1 MADKKKVYS
10 IVING
15 LKESVD
21 LTKSLNDQL
30 AELES
35 SLKKI
40 KSTKIKIEGEVNI
53 DDSKQKKK
61 IVSGDNGSSSSS
73 SSKEDLVAK
82 EKELAIQKQLT
93 AEIRATGQAQAALT
107 DEYKEA
113 LSETIKQQSATKQ
126 VKQEMTDMFNGAR
139 DSAGNYTNTL
149 AGLRA
154 ELRDL
159 TKEQKSVDLGGD
171 EYNKLDERILALTSN
186 LKALESAHGD
196 FRRNVGNYPTAE
208 IEAFRAKFEQL
219 YGEMQRLVQESN
231 NLQRQLAQ
239 ATPGTEE
246 YDRLKTRL
254 SAVQSELARAKDSV
268 DNFNKSLNA
277 TPKNFE
283 IKVGDTVRNFDSI
296 KDAVKT
302 LTKELQQMT
311 IEGKTDTQQFS
322 ETITVLGRLKT
333 AIKSAGDE
341 VSSYVGN
348 AKGLSDTLEIM
359 RGAAGIAGIGQG
371 LQMLFGGTNEE
382 LDETIQKFSGLMLIM
397 QGIETQYKAMQDA
410 NSIYG
415 NSLKTVWNWLD
426 KIGDWKFL
434 GLPSLNEAIN
444 YFGNAAESAKKYQS
458 ALKSIQEWS
467 KNGDLSQLF
476 ANVKQQINEAA
487 GAAQQFSNEFRN
499 SINNVV
505 NTINGF
511 QIVISTA
518 PTEQKLASLQK
529 YIDALTGELQRLNA
543 MAVNPN
549 ISTENAE
556 RLRAEIEELQV
567 DIDKLNSAKVAL
579 ETGDTEQLFE
589 NLNNDMEQFESHMDE
604 LEGKGIDTEQFKK
617 LWQELKTVAQNAQV
631 ANANIAQTPKLLRNT
646 GIAGQFMA
654 KCMQGASV
662 AIKGATTAIK
672 GMLKATII
680 LAIVQAAFE
689 LLTWAVEGLA
699 DAFKALKGPSSL
711 ELEDRLDMVGEAAE
725 RTAKKIDEYSKAVDR
740 AAKTG
745 AISELDAEVLKLKA
759 VEKAAMD
766 AAKGLKDF
774 LDRQDEIE
782 AAPLQDNL
790 NNSHIWGDAAD
801 IKSNDEFTEHYQ
813 MLEKAVEQGIDKI
826 EAGWTRGSGAFL
838 TAGDAVEQLGDDTKA
853 ILADMQNEI
862 NKVNFNNPEQAVK
875 QFRKITDNEL
885 YQSAIANMHTL
896 FPEAEWAQALDRMY
910 NIFSQRVSD
919 MEGRAQDLGTAILA
933 ANRQLAKQTEL
944 SNINAISDPKKR
956 QAALDDYNK
965 KQRQEEIQG
974 SLADEQH
981 KQDALAALDAEYKQK
996 AIDRQKSYNR
1006 ASHKTATSG
1015 AKKTGDDLD
1024 KIMKQI
1030 RDNQTAIMKEGL
1042 DKEIKLLENQRDDE
1056 LKAAEK
1062 AGKKRGELILSI
1074 QEKYNYLIQKKREE
1088 WYRKHRKAI
1097 EAFNEEILSIQ
1108 REAADE
1114 LAEVTGMQKL
1124 NQINRDIDENENK
1137 RTQRKRPIQYDYTI
1151 DIDENLENN
1160 NKMLQEQKKFHDNM
1174 LKEEK
1179 SYIDKKYEL
1188 QLKESDQNMKNLLD
1202 NEQRHYE
1209 QQIAANQKAQNE
1221 KWEEV
1226 YEQAKQGIISEEEAQ
1241 KMQQEVALEYM
1252 LAAQDMLDA
1261 HEIRMAEIRKNAEQ
1275 EQKTIQEQGIQ
1286 ERQQAQDE
1294 ANRETIDS
1302 IKDMYDEIAY
1312 ISEREQRK
1320 NTNRTTGLFN
1330 LGKEKQRLQEV
1341 LDAYKKT
1348 IKETEDEYENL
1359 KGQLNDGEIDFN
1371 QFTEAKKELDDL
1383 RKSAEKSA
1391 EDVSDQLKDLFQTGG
1406 SSINEFAQKIA
1417 NQFQDLYGMFNEI
1430 MNLKYDMEEE
1440 ELDREQKQLDRENE
1454 IVEKAYDKQAE
1465 IVQRYKDKINETE
1478 DELKTARG
1486 ERRLALI
1493 DGLAKQREA
1502 YLQETEALQK
1512 QQLEKEKIAKKEEQ
1526 LKKKQDALEKKRKIL
1541 QKQQS
1546 LVNAVINT
1554 ALGVTQALGAW
1565 PPPASYAFAA
1575 AVGALGAT
1583 QIGLIASQK
1592 FANGGQLDAP
1602 SHQQGGYK
1610 IPTKRG
1616 IAEVEGNE
1624 FVVNKKTTM
1633 QNLDMMYFVNGIKR
1647 KITEDDMKEFFN
1659 SNGKVRISPRHLL
1672 RYSQGGELP
1681 ELTDWN
1687 LKGTINQQQVQPEI
1701 KVVAQITDIA
1711 SQLDNY
1717 NKIRVLAGIADSS
1730 YQR

>member
-21 LTKSLNDQL
+21 LTKSLNEQM
-30 AELES
+30 AQLES

-40 KSTKIKIEGEVNI
+40 KSTKIKIEGEVDI

-61 IVSGDNGSSSSS
+61 IVSGDTGSSSSS

-113 LSETIKQQSATKQ
+113 LSETIKQQNATKQ

-159 TKEQKSVDLGGD
+159 TKEQKSVELGGD

-246 YDRLKTRL
+246 YDRLKTKL

-268 DNFNKSLNA
+268 DDFNKSLNA

-283 IKVGDTVRNFDSI
+283 IKVGDTVRNFDSV
-296 KDAVKT
+296 KDAIKT
-302 LTKELQQMT
+302 LTRELQEMT

-359 RGAAGIAGIGQG
+359 KGAAGIAGIGQG
-371 LQMLFGGTNEE
+371 LQMLFGGTNKE
-382 LDETIQKFSGLMLIM
+382 LDETIQKFGGLMLIM

-487 GAAQQFSNEFRN
+487 GSAQQFSNDFRN

-556 RLRAEIEELQV
+556 RLRAEIEELQL

-662 AIKGATTAIK
+662 AIKGVTTAIK

-680 LAIVQAAFE
+680 LAIVQLAFE
-689 LLTWAVEGLA
+689 ALTWAVEKLA
-699 DAFKALKGPSSL
+699 DAFSALKGPSSL

-725 RTAKKIDEYSKAVDR
+725 RTAKKIDDYSKAVDR

-759 VEKAAMD
+759 VEKAAME

-782 AAPLQDNL
+782 AAALQDNL

-801 IKSNDEFTEHYQ
+801 IKNIDEFTEHYH

-862 NKVNFNNPEQAVK
+862 NKINFNNPEQAVK

-1124 NQINRDIDENENK
+1124 NQINRDIDENENQ
-1137 RTQRKRPIQYDYTI
+1137 RTQRKRQIQYDYTI

-1330 LGKEKQRLQEV
+1330 LGKEKRRLQEV

-1359 KGQLNDGEIDFN
+1359 KAQLNDGEIDFN

-1391 EDVSDQLKDLFQTGG
+1391 EDVSDQLKDLFQTWG

-1440 ELDREQKQLDRENE
+1440 ELDREQKQLDRESE
-1454 IVEKAYDKQAE
+1454 MVEKAYDKQAE

-1592 FANGGQLDAP
+1592 FAKGGVIDAP
-1602 SHQQGGYK
+1602 SHSEGGYK

-1616 IAEVEGNE
+1616 ISEVEGNE
-1624 FVVNKKTTM
+1624 FITNKKTTTHNTEM
-1633 QNLDMMYFVNGIKR
+1633 LYYINSIKR
-1647 KITEDDMKEFFN
+1647 KITREDMDKFFDGK
-1659 SNGKVRISPRHLL
+1659 GKVRIPTSHITRFA
-1672 RYSQGGELP
+1672 QGGTMP

-1687 LKGTINQQQVQPEI
+1687 LKDQIQPLPQETERTYVVQV
-1701 KVVAQITDIA
+1701 VDIA
-1711 SQLDNY
+1711 NSLDNY
-1717 NKIRVLAGIADSS
+1717 EKIQTLAGIK
-1730 YQR
+1730 